1 MIETTTDR
9 RNISSDTLE
18 KLRSTVIDL
27 FSKGLFHKV
36 GIREIAK
43 QAQVGPQTIYKYF
56 GNKDQLIFACIRPEL
71 ARLNETLKHTSDDT
85 PGTALDTLKALISTF
100 VGYYLRNRRLAEIV
114 YMTIPARQ
122 WVIDPEFAQH
132 ETLSYFA
139 QALKQGQTE
148 GSIRTDANPEEL
160 LDLMAGAFGRYITR
174 KITNPEP
181 INIDAECAHLYALAE
196 PMFVAPPVAPIAEPS
211 NPSPN

>member
-56 GNKDQLIFACIRPEL
+56 GNKDELIFACIRPEL
-71 ARLNETLKHTSDDT
+71 ARLNEELK
-85 PGTALDTLKALISTF
+85 GTVENTEGDALETLKALISKF
-100 VGYYLRNRRLAEIV
+100 VGYYLNHRRLAEIV

-122 WVIDPEFAQH
+122 WVVDPEFTQH
-132 ETLSYFA
+132 ETLNYFA
-139 QALKQGQTE
+139 KTLQQGQIE
-148 GSIRTDANPEEL
+148 GSIRTDANAEEL
-160 LDLMAGAFGRYITR
+160 LDLMAGGFGRYITR
-174 KITNPEP
+174 KITNPNP
-181 INIDAECAHLYALAE
+181 INVDAECAHLYALAE
-196 PMFVAPPVAPIAEPS
+196 PMFRA
-211 NPSPN
+211 SPR

>member
-27 FSKGLFHKV
+27 FSQGLFHKI

-71 ARLNETLKHTSDDT
+71 ARLNDALKIAVEETQGDS
-85 PGTALDTLKALISTF
+85 LDTLKALISTF
-100 VGYYLRNRRLAEIV
+100 VGYYLRHQRLAEIV

-122 WVIDPEFAQH
+122 WVVDPEFTQH
-132 ETLSYFA
+132 ETLNYFVQTLRKG
-139 QALKQGQTE
+139 QAE
-148 GSIRTDANPEEL
+148 GTIRTDANPEEL
-160 LDLMAGAFGRYITR
+160 LDLMAGGFGRYITR
-174 KITNPEP
+174 KISNPDP
-181 INIDAECAHLYALAE
+181 INVDAECAHLYALAE
-196 PMFVAPPVAPIAEPS
+196 PMFLAPS
-211 NPSPN
+211 TPSPA

>member
-27 FSKGLFHKV
+27 FSQGLFHKV

-71 ARLNETLKHTSDDT
+71 ARLNDALKI
-85 PGTALDTLKALISTF
+85 TANNTQGNSLDTLKALISAF
-100 VGYYLRNRRLAEIV
+100 VGYYLRHRRLAEIV

-122 WVIDPEFAQH
+122 WVIDPEFTQH
-132 ETLSYFA
+132 ETLNYFV
-139 QALKQGQTE
+139 QALRKGQTE
-148 GSIRTDANPEEL
+148 GTIRTDANPEEL
-160 LDLMAGAFGRYITR
+160 LDLMAGGFGRYITR
-174 KITNPEP
+174 KISNPDP
-181 INIDAECAHLYALAE
+181 INVDAECAHLYALAE
-196 PMFVAPPVAPIAEPS
+196 PMFVAQPTQGPA
-211 NPSPN
+211 